1 MTFDLSQAQLRP
13 AVAEQASAVAPLI
26 FDTDPALWR
35 WLFCRDLEGAV
46 LFFEEEWQ
54 VERSTFSY
62 SFGTAVVLDGDLMGI
77 EQGFDRQTEDE
88 YRSESG
94 KRGGPLLSP
103 ETAHG
108 VVANIATYGSY
119 LVPPIPE
126 GVYYVQ
132 FLAVAPQARGH
143 GLGRRLLDN
152 AFERAEQQG
161 YSACHLDVA
170 SENRAVGFYLQMGME
185 ILSEC
190 RVVPLEEHGV
200 HSHFRMVKAL

>member
-1 MTFDLSQAQLRP
+1 MTLDLNQAQLRP
-13 AVAEQASAVAPLI
+13 ATAEQARAVAPLI
-26 FDTDPALWR
+26 LDTDPALWR
-35 WLFCRDLEGAV
+35 WLFCRDLEGAL

-54 VERSTFSY
+54 VERGTFSY
-62 SFGTAVVLDGDLMGI
+62 SLGTAAVLDGDLVGI

-88 YRSESG
+88 YRPESG

-108 VVANIATYGSY
+108 VVANVTTYGSY

-132 FLAVAPQARGH
+132 FLSVAPQARGR
-143 GLGRRLLDN
+143 GLGRLLLGN
-152 AFERAEQQG
+152 AFERAKQQG
-161 YSACHLDVA
+161 YSACHLDV
-170 SENRAVGFYLQMGME
+170 SSKNQAVDFYLQMGME

-190 RVVPLEEHGV
+190 RVVPLDEHGV
-200 HSHFRMVKAL
+200 HSHFRMVKTF